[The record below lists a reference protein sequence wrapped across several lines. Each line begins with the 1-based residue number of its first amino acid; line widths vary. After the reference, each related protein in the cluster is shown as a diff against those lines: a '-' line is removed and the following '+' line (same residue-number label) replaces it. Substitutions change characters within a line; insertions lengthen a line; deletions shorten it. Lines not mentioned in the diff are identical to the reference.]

1 LKPTIPSIEVKSFTG
16 LENKKQKNRYQK
28 QRESVMKN
36 RKEKNPDIR
45 AELKKSNIVEIFEE
59 VLGY

>member
-1 LKPTIPSIEVKSFTG
+1 LKPTIPSIEGKSFTG
-16 LENKKQKNRYQK
+16 LDNKKQKNRYQK
-28 QRESVMKN
+28 QREIVMKN